1 MTDVFLEL
9 SLIIVLVAAVSLVMK
24 LLRQPLIIGYILTG
38 VLVGPTLLNAVQ
50 ADDTINIFAS
60 FGVALLL
67 FIIGLG
73 LNPRVIKEV
82 GKVAVLTGVGQ
93 VIFTTGVGWLIV
105 FSLGYSPIVA
115 LYIAIALAFSSTIII
130 LKLIS
135 DKKEQHRLYGKISIG
150 FLLVQDILAALAL
163 VAISAS
169 SNGGLAASSLLWL
182 LIKGLL
188 VVSGILIAAIWIL
201 PKIRGLFTGSQ
212 ELLFIFALAWGFGI
226 ASLFRETGFSLE
238 VGALAAGIA
247 LAPQTYAAEI
257 SARLRPLRDFFIVMF
272 FVSLGTHIQIEGA
285 LTLLPQALLL
295 SSFVLIGNPI
305 IVMMIMGFLNF
316 TKKTSFK
323 AGLAVAQ
330 ISEFSLVFILLAG
343 RLDQVDSQVV
353 SLVTIIGIITI
364 AASSYMITYADQL
377 YDLLAGPLSVFE
389 RRHAKHETE
398 RRVYPELVLIGSTK
412 GGEQFI
418 KAFKAM
424 KKRYLVLDYDP
435 VVIDRLEHENI
446 PNTYGDVTNIELLEE
461 LCIYKAQL
469 VVSMMSDFTT
479 NAFLVNYLA
488 QTNPKAVIICSA
500 DTPGQAADLYAE
512 GASYVMMPHYIG
524 SEQIVSFIRKSGLKQ
539 TAFKEFKAKHL
550 LRLRREFADH
560 YSQTR
565 QEKQLGRSIM
575 DLVHHGSRK
584 KSKKKKVKKN

>member
-1 MTDVFLEL
+1 
-9 SLIIVLVAAVSLVMK
+9 MK

-38 VLVGPTLLNAVQ
+38 VLVGPTLLNTVH
-50 ADDTINIFAS
+50 ADDTIDVFAS

-93 VIFTTGVGWLIV
+93 VVFTSGVGWLIALG
-105 FSLGYSPIVA
+105 LGYEPRVA
-115 LYIAIALAFSSTIII
+115 LYIAVALAFSSTIII
-130 LKLIS
+130 LKLLS

-163 VAISAS
+163 VAVSAS
-169 SNGGLAASSLLWL
+169 SNGGLAASGLLWL
-182 LIKGLL
+182 LAKGFVIVAGL
-188 VVSGILIAAIWIL
+188 LIAAIWIL
-201 PKIRGLFTGSQ
+201 PRVRGLFIGSQ
-212 ELLFIFALAWGFGI
+212 ELLFIFAIAWGFGI

-238 VGALAAGIA
+238 VGALAAGIV
-247 LAPQTYAAEI
+247 LAPQAYAAEI

-285 LTLLPQALLL
+285 LALLPQALLL
-295 SSFVLIGNPI
+295 SGFVLIGNPI
-305 IVMMIMGFLNF
+305 IVMIIMGLLNF

-330 ISEFSLVFILLAG
+330 ISEFSLVLILLAG
-343 RLDQVDSQVV
+343 RLDQVDAQVV
-353 SLVTIIGIITI
+353 SLVTIVGIITI
-364 AASSYMITYADQL
+364 AVSSYMITYADQL
-377 YDLLAGPLSVFE
+377 YDALAGLLSVFE

-398 RRVYPELVLIGSTK
+398 HQVHPELLLIGSTK

-435 VVIDRLEHENI
+435 VVIDRLEHESI
-446 PNTYGDVTNIELLEE
+446 PNTYGDATNVELLEE
-461 LCIYKAQL
+461 LCISKARL
-469 VVSMMSDFTT
+469 VVSMMSDFPT
-479 NAFLVNYLA
+479 NAFLVNYLSQA
-488 QTNPKAVIICSA
+488 NPKTVIICSA

-524 SEQIVSFIRKSGLKQ
+524 SEQIVSFIRKSGLSQ
-539 TAFKEFKAKHL
+539 AAFKEFKAKHL
-550 LRLRREFADH
+550 LRLRREFSDH
-560 YSQTR
+560 YSQNR
-565 QEKQLGRSIM
+565 QQKELGHSI
-575 DLVHHGSRK
+575 LHLLNHGSRK
-584 KSKKKKVKKN
+584 KTKKG

>member
-1 MTDVFLEL
+1 
-9 SLIIVLVAAVSLVMK
+9 MK

-38 VLVGPTLLNAVQ
+38 VLVGPTLLNTVH
-50 ADDTINIFAS
+50 ADDTIDVFAS

-93 VIFTTGVGWLIV
+93 VVFTSGVGWLIALG
-105 FSLGYSPIVA
+105 LGYEPRVA
-115 LYIAIALAFSSTIII
+115 LYIAVALAFSSTIII
-130 LKLIS
+130 LKLLS

-163 VAISAS
+163 VAVSAS
-169 SNGGLAASSLLWL
+169 SNGGLAASGLLWL
-182 LIKGLL
+182 LAKGFVIVAGL
-188 VVSGILIAAIWIL
+188 LIAAIWIL
-201 PKIRGLFTGSQ
+201 PRVRGLFIGSQ
-212 ELLFIFALAWGFGI
+212 ELLFIFAIAWGFGI

-238 VGALAAGIA
+238 VGALAAGIV
-247 LAPQTYAAEI
+247 LAPQAYAAEI

-285 LTLLPQALLL
+285 LALLPQALLL
-295 SSFVLIGNPI
+295 SGFVLIGNPI
-305 IVMMIMGFLNF
+305 IVMIIMGLLNF

-330 ISEFSLVFILLAG
+330 ISEFSLVLILLAG
-343 RLDQVDSQVV
+343 RLDQVDAQVV
-353 SLVTIIGIITI
+353 SLVTIVGIITI
-364 AASSYMITYADQL
+364 AVSSYMITYADQL
-377 YDLLAGPLSVFE
+377 YDALAGVLSVFE

-398 RRVYPELVLIGSTK
+398 HQVHPELLLIGSTK

-435 VVIDRLEHENI
+435 VVIDRLEHESI
-446 PNTYGDVTNIELLEE
+446 PNTYGDATNVELLEE
-461 LCIYKAQL
+461 LCISKARL
-469 VVSMMSDFTT
+469 VVSMMSDFPT
-479 NAFLVNYLA
+479 NAFLVNYLSQA
-488 QTNPKAVIICSA
+488 NPKTVIICSA

-524 SEQIVSFIRKSGLKQ
+524 SEQIVSFIRKSGLSQ
-539 TAFKEFKAKHL
+539 AAFKEFKAKHL
-550 LRLRREFADH
+550 LRLRREFSDH
-560 YSQTR
+560 YSQNR
-565 QEKQLGRSIM
+565 QQKELGHSI
-575 DLVHHGSRK
+575 LHLLNHGSRK
-584 KSKKKKVKKN
+584 KTKKS

>member
-1 MTDVFLEL
+1 
-9 SLIIVLVAAVSLVMK
+9 MK

-38 VLVGPTLLNAVQ
+38 VLVGPTLLNTVH
-50 ADDTINIFAS
+50 ADDTIDVFAS

-93 VIFTTGVGWLIV
+93 VVFTSGVGWLIALG
-105 FSLGYSPIVA
+105 LGYEPRVA
-115 LYIAIALAFSSTIII
+115 LYIAVALAFSSTIII
-130 LKLIS
+130 LKLLS

-163 VAISAS
+163 VAVSAS

-182 LIKGLL
+182 LAKGF
-188 VVSGILIAAIWIL
+188 VVIVGLLIAAIWIL
-201 PKIRGLFTGSQ
+201 PRVRGLFIGSQ
-212 ELLFIFALAWGFGI
+212 ELLFIFAIAWGFGI

-238 VGALAAGIA
+238 VGALAAGIV
-247 LAPQTYAAEI
+247 LAPQAYAAEI

-285 LTLLPQALLL
+285 LALLPQALLL
-295 SSFVLIGNPI
+295 SGFVLIGNPI
-305 IVMMIMGFLNF
+305 IVMIIMGLLNF

-330 ISEFSLVFILLAG
+330 ISEFSLVLILLAG
-343 RLDQVDSQVV
+343 RLDQVDAQVV
-353 SLVTIIGIITI
+353 SLVTIVGIITI
-364 AASSYMITYADQL
+364 AVSSYMITYADQL
-377 YDLLAGPLSVFE
+377 YDALAGLLSVFE

-398 RRVYPELVLIGSTK
+398 HQVHPELLLIGSTK

-435 VVIDRLEHENI
+435 VVIDRLEHESI
-446 PNTYGDVTNIELLEE
+446 PNTYGDATNVELLEE
-461 LCIYKAQL
+461 LCISKARL
-469 VVSMMSDFTT
+469 VVSMMSDFPT
-479 NAFLVNYLA
+479 NAFLVNYLSQA
-488 QTNPKAVIICSA
+488 NPKTVIICSA

-524 SEQIVSFIRKSGLKQ
+524 SEQIVSFIRKSGLSQ
-539 TAFKEFKAKHL
+539 AAFKEFKAKHL
-550 LRLRREFADH
+550 LRLRREFSDH
-560 YSQTR
+560 YSQNR
-565 QEKQLGRSIM
+565 QQKELGHSI
-575 DLVHHGSRK
+575 LHLLNHGSRK
-584 KSKKKKVKKN
+584 KTKKS